1 MEKRLNLR
9 FNLNREAERK
19 AWEFIERTSGKS
31 RNKQIIWAINA
42 YAERQTKTEREEAFL
57 NRLVDAVR
65 QELRAA
71 PALALAQLLQP
82 QTPVVE
88 PAPES
93 EETEETI
100 LDFLDG
106 F

>member
-31 RNKQIIWAINA
+31 RNKQIIRAINA
-42 YAERQTKTEREEAFL
+42 YAERQTETEREEAFL

-65 QELRAA
+65 QELRTS
-71 PALALAQLLQP
+71 PTLALAQLLQP
-82 QTPVVE
+82 QTPVVN
-88 PAPES
+88 PES
-93 EETEETI
+93 KETEETI